1 MRPVRI
7 LTALTVA
14 AAMTLTGCAA
24 HPTAVRSPKARQA
37 PQPPPD
43 TTGPA
48 SAPADRQAA
57 IYATVMRQF
66 LTSGD
71 DSFDERFPR
80 VFVLNRAIAGAGS
93 PTRRATAT
101 GDTLIP
107 PSARHAITAA
117 LADVGPVAFV
127 SSPGTVIVDRHGCAG
142 VRDQGILITL
152 GPLIGMGNRVEVG
165 LNGFVACLGAAW
177 VTYRVGWTGKGWVV
191 HQTIRG
197 PVA

>member
-7 LTALTVA
+7 LTVLTFA
-14 AAMTLTGCAA
+14 AAVTLTGCAA
-24 HPTAVRSPKARQA
+24 HPTVVRLPQARQA

-57 IYATVMRQF
+57 VYATVVRQF

-80 VFVLNRAIAGAGS
+80 IFMLDRAIAGAGS

-101 GDTLIP
+101 GDMLIP
-107 PSARHAITAA
+107 PAARRAITGA

-127 SSPGTVIVDRHGCAG
+127 SSPDAVIVDRHGCAR

-152 GPLIGMGNRVEVG
+152 GPLIGIGDRVEVS

-177 VTYRVGWTGKGWVV
+177 VTYRVGKGWIV
-191 HQTIRG
+191 HETIRG